1 ICARHSVAH
10 SQFQLK
16 CPRGVL
22 KLRRNSPGRT
32 CGGLQPQEH
41 SVMVS
46 KLSLI
51 PVALIALGG
60 ARLASAANYD
70 EGQWVT
76 TFMAGSGFIENGSFN
91 RTMSTTSADVG
102 TAILD
107 QMQFR
112 DAFRAGPSFSVETG
126 FMAQSNLEPFA
137 RLSYSQ
143 LRGRNDEIGVV
154 DSPLLTS

>member
-1 ICARHSVAH
+1 
-10 SQFQLK
+10 
-16 CPRGVL
+16 
-22 KLRRNSPGRT
+22 
-32 CGGLQPQEH
+32 
-41 SVMVS
+41 MVS
-46 KLSLI
+46 KLSIL

-91 RTMSTTSADVG
+91 STRSATGAELG
-102 TAILD
+102 TTILD
-107 QMQFR
+107 QVQFR
-112 DAFRAGPSFSVETG
+112 DAFRPGPSFSVETG

-143 LRGRNDEIGVV
+143 LSGRNHE
-154 DSPLLTS
+154 